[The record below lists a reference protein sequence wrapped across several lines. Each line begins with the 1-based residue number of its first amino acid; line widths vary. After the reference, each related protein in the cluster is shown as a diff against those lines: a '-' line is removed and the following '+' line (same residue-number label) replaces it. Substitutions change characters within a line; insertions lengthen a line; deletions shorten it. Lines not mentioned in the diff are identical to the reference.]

1 MKCEKKNGLDDLS
14 MDVIEGLCSP
24 HLKDVTID
32 MAEMTLDVILKN
44 EALRSIP
51 VVKTLLSIIETTQNV
66 SNYLFLKKI
75 VAFLSNIKKVSAKKR
90 KDMINKID
98 NSGEYKTKVGETLL
112 NLLDKSDSTE
122 KAAYL
127 GTWFT
132 AFLKGKISYGM
143 FLNGAHVI
151 ERVYLLDL
159 EYFIKSDEDWLMVED
174 AYEEIAAGLF
184 YIDFTT
190 AFWDIRDVAAGI
202 EDPDNIGD
210 AGAKITPVGMAIRSV
225 FNKYYTPP
233 KYYGDPM
240 LDGLFRRYKASR
252 SNEN

>member
-51 VVKTLLSIIETTQNV
+51 VVKTLLSIIEATQNV

-143 FLNGAHVI
+143 FLNGAHI
-151 ERVYLLDL
+151 INNIFLHDFEYFLLD
-159 EYFIKSDEDWLMVED
+159 DADWMMVED
-174 AYEEIAAGLF
+174 AYQEIAAGLF
-184 YIDFTT
+184 YVDFTF
-190 AFWDIRDVAAGI
+190 AFWDVHRLIDGKQSRDDVY
-202 EDPDNIGD
+202 E
-210 AGAKITPVGMAIRSV
+210 AGAKITPIGHALRSV
-225 FNKYYTPP
+225 LNP
-233 KYYGDPM
+233 
-240 LDGLFRRYKASR
+240 R
-252 SNEN
+252 